1 MIDHLSVGVS
11 SLTRSRGFYDKVL
24 KTLGYKRILSFPQFV
39 GYGRDGKP
47 SFWLGQVTGRA
58 KLRPMPGFHVA
69 FVAADRK
76 SVDRFYKAAIAA
88 GAKDNGKP
96 GPRPLYHADY
106 YGAFVYSAF
115 VIDPDGHHIEAVCH
129 QPE

>member
-1 MIDHLSVGVS
+1 MIDHLSVGVAN
-11 SLTRSRGFYDKVL
+11 LTRSRGFYDKVL
-24 KTLGYKRILSFPQFV
+24 KPMGYKRALTFPHAV
-39 GYGRDGKP
+39 GYGREGKP
-47 SFWLGQVTGRA
+47 SFWPGQAAGRA
-58 KLRPMPGFHVA
+58 KPKVMPGFHVA

-96 GPRPLYHADY
+96 GPRPRYHADY
-106 YGAFVYSAF
+106 YGAF

-129 QPE
+129 KPE